1 MTASTNKQINRI
13 YSGKGRFLM
22 NNVHKR
28 QETNIC
34 HQVFS
39 IYEVSVNLIRNQNP
53 KIDPTKIRVSLH

>member
-1 MTASTNKQINRI
+1 
-13 YSGKGRFLM
+13 M